1 MKLEPTWELYGKGLT
16 YILYILDYS
25 RICRDGADSF
35 IVFIPQTSRSMYLFK
50 VRGKEQRDKNK
61 EQTIHKTAE
70 LI

>member
-1 MKLEPTWELYGKGLT
+1 MVLIVLLFLFPKLLGVC
-16 YILYILDYS
+16 
-25 RICRDGADSF
+25 ICRDGAESF
-35 IVFIPQTSRSMYLFK
+35 IVFISQTSRSMYLFK